1 MKKLYSIA
9 ARNHQ
14 NQVATVIRQ
23 EEQRKQTRAKHTA
36 KAASLDK
43 TANQTRN
50 SEDAY
55 KTLNI
60 KNL

>member
-1 MKKLYSIA
+1 MKRLYSIA

-23 EEQRKQTRAKHTA
+23 EEQRKQARAGRTQ
-36 KAASLDK
+36 KAGSLDK
-43 TANQTRN
+43 TMSATRH
-50 SEDAY
+50 SEDHY